1 MPRFSPQPQKG
12 FTDYFPDVLRVH
24 RYVEERLRRSAELF
38 GYEEYDGPIMEPL
51 EIYAAKSG
59 EELVREQA
67 YVVKD
72 KGGRELALRPEM
84 TPSLA
89 RMIAQVQKSATRPI
103 RWYSVPT
110 CFRYERPQ
118 RGRVREFGQANV
130 DILGPDSSDAELEI
144 FSLIRNFMES
154 LGADGK
160 LYRIRYS
167 SRRYLDALLEH
178 VLGVPADR
186 TVEVRKMIDRRDKME
201 AAAFEKWVREI
212 FPEGAIAE
220 RVLGLGP
227 FAHPAAPPV
236 ADVPAAFR
244 ESAGYRELVEFT
256 GKVEA
261 VGLGGV
267 AVFDPTIVRGL
278 DYYTG
283 LVYEVHDVGT
293 ENRRALFGGGRY
305 DNLLELFSNE
315 PMTGTGFGMGILTV
329 KLFLET
335 YGLLPAGVG
344 KPDRAGALYVACAS
358 AGEREYAFEVA
369 SAVRRDGIACE
380 VDLDFQKLGRQL
392 GRADGKGYA
401 RVVILG
407 EAEAKARTVMLK
419 TLATGQQETVSL
431 ADLPAKLKDESRGL

>member
-12 FTDYFPDVLRVH
+12 FTDFFPDVLRVH
-24 RYVEERLRRSAELF
+24 RYVEEHLRRSAELF

-89 RMIAQVQKSATRPI
+89 RMVAQIQKSATRPI

-186 TVEVRKMIDRRDKME
+186 TVEVRKMIDRRDKMD
-201 AAAFEKWVREI
+201 APAFEKWVRDVL
-212 FPEGAIAE
+212 PENAIAD
-220 RVLGLGP
+220 RVLGLRP
-227 FAHPAAPPV
+227 FADPATPPV
-236 ADVPAAFR
+236 ADVPPAFR
-244 ESAGYRELVEFT
+244 ESAGYRELVEFSR
-256 GKVEA
+256 KVEET
-261 VGLGGV
+261 GLAGV

-335 YGLLPAGVG
+335 YGLLPADVG
-344 KPDRAGALYVACAS
+344 KADRKGALYVACAN
-358 AGEREYAFEVA
+358 AAQRGYAFEVA
-369 SAVRRDGIACE
+369 ATLRREKLACE

-392 GRADGKGYA
+392 GRADGKGYGWAAIIGESEA
-401 RVVILG
+401 RD
-407 EAEAKARTVMLK
+407 RTVTLK
-419 TLATGQQETVSL
+419 RLATARQETVPL
-431 ADLPAKLKDESRGL
+431 ADLPAKLNDLSRGS